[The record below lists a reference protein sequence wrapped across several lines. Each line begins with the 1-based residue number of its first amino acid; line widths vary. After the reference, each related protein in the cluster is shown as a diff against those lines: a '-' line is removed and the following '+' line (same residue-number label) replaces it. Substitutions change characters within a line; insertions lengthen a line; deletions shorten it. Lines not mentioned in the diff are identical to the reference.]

1 MQDQS
6 KPKSIHRYPRTDST
20 DLAKV
25 KSSDQELIIRLLDWE
40 YNIRHVGSHGRGS
53 TKLGGPYVGSAQ
65 VVVVE
70 RIEVGYGQV
79 RRRLRLAKGHL
90 QEDREGDPENYMMVN
105 ASPEICRK
113 SRSFFRC

>member
-1 MQDQS
+1 MKRRS
-6 KPKSIHRYPRTDST
+6 STDAV

-40 YNIRHVGSHGRGS
+40 YNIRNVGNHGRGS
-53 TKLGGPYVGSAQ
+53 TKLGGSYVGSAQ

-70 RIEVGYGQV
+70 RVEGECGQV
-79 RRRLRLAKGHL
+79 RRRLRLAKGCL
-90 QEDREGDPENYMMVN
+90 QEDREGDPESYMMVN

-113 SRSFFRC
+113 SRSLFLC